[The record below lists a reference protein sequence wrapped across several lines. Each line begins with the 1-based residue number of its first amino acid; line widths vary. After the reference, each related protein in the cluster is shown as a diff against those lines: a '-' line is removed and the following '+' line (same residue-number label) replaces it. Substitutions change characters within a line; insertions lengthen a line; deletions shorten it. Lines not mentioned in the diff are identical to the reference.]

1 MIIYNR
7 QQSALFHAAQTSLY
21 NQTLQSAIAAEQ
33 AGTPLTEEEKNAL
46 NRERMVLRAEAEKEE
61 RKKRGWGISAA
72 LFGGTDMGAEDGAG
86 GKEGEKEKV
95 WGNAEFEGRES
106 LVGLVQQDGVQ
117 GAVKDVAE
125 TIGGQ
130 GRVMAAI
137 EEKRREG
144 EKPIEDVKTFGEPP
158 AAGPLD
164 RMAEGMA
171 DKAKSGWGG
180 WFGGR

>member
-7 QQSALFHAAQTSLY
+7 QQSALFLAAQTSLY

-33 AGTPLTEEEKNAL
+33 AGTPLSEEEQNVL

-61 RKKRGWGISAA
+61 KKKRGWGISAA
-72 LFGGTDMGAEDGAG
+72 LFGGTDMGVEDAAG
-86 GKEGEKEKV
+86 VKEGEKEKV
-95 WGNAEFEGRES
+95 WGNAEVEGRES
-106 LVGLVQQDGVQ
+106 LVGLVQQDGVK

-144 EKPIEDVKTFGEPP
+144 EKPIEDVKTFGGPP
-158 AAGPLD
+158 AGGPFD

>member
-72 LFGGTDMGAEDGAG
+72 LFGGTDMGAEDKDE
-86 GKEGEKEKV
+86 KEGGKEKV
-95 WGNAEFEGRES
+95 WGNAEVEGRES